1 MRVLIFIFLLVTTSA
16 QAKNLTIIGDGVV
29 ENIITIKDDWTEAE
43 WAPFVPEGKI
53 AVLSET
59 AHITDRYIDG
69 KFMRQFNMPR
79 EDGWRQ
85 LIFADVDNPPEPVR
99 VLIAKPWTLAPSYTP
114 PPDEQI
120 ATLKAQVEL
129 LEADIKARVEQLES
143 KTR

>member
-1 MRVLIFIFLLVTTSA
+1 MRVLVFLFLLAATSA

-29 ENIITIKDDWTEAE
+29 ENIITIKDDWTEAD
-43 WAPFVPEGKI
+43 WAPFVPEGKT

-85 LIFADVDNPPEPVR
+85 LVFADVDNPPEAVT

-129 LEADIKARVEQLES
+129 LEADLKARVEQLES